1 MNHCFDV
8 QKRQRGL
15 FWGHHVSNPLLEDLE
30 SLLISVQ
37 PTHTALWHLLS
48 TTPCWTQYHF
58 AILNSAIQWLVA
70 HSENGIH
77 PMASQWN
84 HGSSCPQQ
92 LFLIQT
98 VIACFRLMVSAA
110 MLQEAYAVLPGTK
123 TLFCQFLSHP
133 VSKFY
138 SIVYHYFSDGLLFSH
153 TTYHLHHWT
162 SFTYQMDRW
171 SMDLNATFLFLGMS
185 HAISFILDLIVSILC
200 YTMVLVS
207 YLTCLVMDQLV
218 TSHCTM
224 WSGDLLFHH
233 RWDLCSISW
242 FSFVVKLLVLT
253 ARRRRD
259 VFP

>member
-1 MNHCFDV
+1 MNHCFNV

-30 SLLISVQ
+30 SLLISLQ

-48 TTPCWTQYHF
+48 TTPRWTQYHF

-133 VSKFY
+133 VSKVY

-153 TTYHLHHWT
+153 TTSRHGQWWCTSRAGCISPINEFPCICDYWHLCQLHGWPWF
-162 SFTYQMDRW
+162 SGVEFTYWCTSQCMANYC
-171 SMDLNATFLFLGMS
+171 LNDG
-185 HAISFILDLIVSILC
+185 VLC
-200 YTMVLVS
+200 WMQESL
-207 YLTCLVMDQLV
+207 
-218 TSHCTM
+218 
-224 WSGDLLFHH
+224 
-233 RWDLCSISW
+233 
-242 FSFVVKLLVLT
+242 
-253 ARRRRD
+253 
-259 VFP
+259 